1 MAGKLRA
8 SLRRLRAV
16 AVKEIRQLARDR
28 VTFGMI
34 VGVPLMQMLLFGF
47 AINFDVRHL
56 ATVVQDEAN
65 SSMSREFLAQLQAT
79 QVVNVSYVTRSSAE
93 LDRLMREGRAS
104 MAVVIP
110 HDFERR
116 LQSDARPVVQILV
129 DGSQPSLS
137 GVAAGIAQMPLL
149 ARHGE
154 GAYAGGKRMTPR
166 RIEIRTWYNPEKR
179 TAVQIVPALIGVI
192 LSMTMVLFT
201 SGAIVR
207 ERERGNLELLIAT
220 PLGRLELMVGKL
232 LPYVAIGLIQTTLIL
247 VVGSL
252 LFTVPVVGSLWQLYA
267 AALLFIALIWV
278 ARRLEPAKVATPT
291 GWPVWLLL
299 LLILV
304 QIAAGAFVAGLDA
317 GMGYNT
323 WPLMDG
329 ALVPAGLD
337 AIDPFWKN
345 LFENT
350 LTVQFIHRMIAYA
363 VVLYVGWL
371 LWRQSKVDGQCS
383 QERRVRFMIDKVVRQ
398 WDRRVENLHLGD
410 PAKVV
415 VGNRRCASA
424 VADNAEHEDER
435 YPDHCLVAHLRS
447 PIARLSEELVPHYF
461 ATRTVA

>member
-1 MAGKLRA
+1 VAANRFSA

-16 AVKEIRQLARDR
+16 AVKEVRQLSRDR

-166 RIEIRTWYNPEKR
+166 RIEIRTLYNPEKR

-267 AALLFIALIWV
+267 AALLFIAASLGLGLFVSTLAQTQFQAFQLAFLTLLPSILLSGFMFPFEGMPKAAQWLAQVLPLTHFNVMIRGIMLRGADLPEVWPQLLKLMAFITVMLTIAV
-278 ARRLEPAKVATPT
+278 ARFKKRL
-291 GWPVWLLL
+291 
-299 LLILV
+299 
-304 QIAAGAFVAGLDA
+304 D
-317 GMGYNT
+317 
-323 WPLMDG
+323 
-329 ALVPAGLD
+329 
-337 AIDPFWKN
+337 
-345 LFENT
+345 
-350 LTVQFIHRMIAYA
+350 
-363 VVLYVGWL
+363 
-371 LWRQSKVDGQCS
+371 
-383 QERRVRFMIDKVVRQ
+383 
-398 WDRRVENLHLGD
+398 
-410 PAKVV
+410 
-415 VGNRRCASA
+415 
-424 VADNAEHEDER
+424 
-435 YPDHCLVAHLRS
+435 
-447 PIARLSEELVPHYF
+447 
-461 ATRTVA
+461 

>member
-1 MAGKLRA
+1 MTANRFSA

-16 AVKEIRQLARDR
+16 AVKEVRQLSRDR

-154 GAYAGGKRMTPR
+154 GAYAGGKRVTPR
-166 RIEIRTWYNPEKR
+166 RIEIRTLYNPEKR

-267 AALLFIALIWV
+267 AALLFIAASLGLGLFVSTLAQTQFQAFQLAFLTLLPSILLSGFMFPFEGMPKAAQWLAQVLPLTHFNVMIRGIMLRGADLPEVWPQIAKLAVFISVMLTIAV
-278 ARRLEPAKVATPT
+278 ARFKKRL
-291 GWPVWLLL
+291 
-299 LLILV
+299 
-304 QIAAGAFVAGLDA
+304 D
-317 GMGYNT
+317 
-323 WPLMDG
+323 
-329 ALVPAGLD
+329 
-337 AIDPFWKN
+337 
-345 LFENT
+345 
-350 LTVQFIHRMIAYA
+350 
-363 VVLYVGWL
+363 
-371 LWRQSKVDGQCS
+371 
-383 QERRVRFMIDKVVRQ
+383 
-398 WDRRVENLHLGD
+398 
-410 PAKVV
+410 
-415 VGNRRCASA
+415 
-424 VADNAEHEDER
+424 
-435 YPDHCLVAHLRS
+435 
-447 PIARLSEELVPHYF
+447 
-461 ATRTVA
+461 